1 MIIKTENL
9 VKEYDVGSQKV
20 RALDGI
26 NLSVEKGEFISIM
39 GPSGS
44 GKTTLMNIIGC
55 LDTPTKG
62 TYHLNSKS
70 VSDLT
75 EDELANIRNEE
86 IGFVFQS
93 FHLLARNSALDNVM
107 LPLKYAGT
115 SKDEAIRRSKEALVR
130 VGLSDRSKHTPA
142 ELSGGQQQRV
152 AIARALVNNP
162 SILFADEP
170 TGNLDSK
177 TGTDV
182 MNIFKE
188 LNSNGQTIILITHE
202 DSIAKQSNRIITI
215 MDGLIKSDVK
225 EQHE

>member
-1 MIIKTENL
+1 MIIKTNNL
-9 VKEYDVGSQKV
+9 IKEYDVGSQKV
-20 RALDGI
+20 KALDGI

-55 LDTPTKG
+55 LDTPTIG
-62 TYHLNSKS
+62 TYYLNGIS
-70 VSDLT
+70 VSDLS
-75 EDELANIRNEE
+75 EDELANIRNDE

-115 SKDEAIRRSKEALVR
+115 NKNEALKR
-130 VGLSDRSKHTPA
+130 SNKALEMVGLSDRSSHTPA

-152 AIARALVNNP
+152 AIARALVNKP

-188 LNSNGQTIILITHE
+188 LNNNGQTIILITHE

-215 MDGLIKSDVK
+215 MDGLIKSDIRK
-225 EQHE
+225 

>member
-1 MIIKTENL
+1 MIIKTNNL
-9 VKEYDVGSQKV
+9 IKEYDVGSQKV
-20 RALDGI
+20 KALDGI

-55 LDTPTKG
+55 LDTPTIG
-62 TYHLNSKS
+62 TYYLNGIS
-70 VSDLT
+70 VSDLS
-75 EDELANIRNEE
+75 EDELANIRNDE

-115 SKDEAIRRSKEALVR
+115 NKNEALKR
-130 VGLSDRSKHTPA
+130 SNDALEMVGLSDRSSHTPA

-152 AIARALVNNP
+152 AIARALVNKP

-177 TGTDV
+177 TGADV

-188 LNSNGQTIILITHE
+188 LNNNGQTIILITHE

-215 MDGLIKSDVK
+215 MDGLIKSDIR
-225 EQHE
+225 E

>member
-1 MIIKTENL
+1 MIIKTNNL
-9 VKEYDVGSQKV
+9 IKEYDVGSQKV
-20 RALDGI
+20 KALDGI

-55 LDTPTKG
+55 LDTPTNG
-62 TYHLNSKS
+62 TYHLNGIS

-75 EDELANIRNEE
+75 EDELANIRNDE

-115 SKDEAIRRSKEALVR
+115 NKNEALKR
-130 VGLSDRSKHTPA
+130 SNDALEMVGLSDRSSHTPA

-152 AIARALVNNP
+152 AIARALVNKP

-177 TGTDV
+177 TGADV

-188 LNSNGQTIILITHE
+188 LNNNGQTIILITHE

-215 MDGLIKSDVK
+215 MDGLIKSDIK
-225 EQHE
+225 E

>member
-26 NLSVEKGEFISIM
+26 NLSVERGEFISIM

-75 EDELANIRNEE
+75 EDELANIR
-86 IGFVFQS
+86 
-93 FHLLARNSALDNVM
+93 
-107 LPLKYAGT
+107 
-115 SKDEAIRRSKEALVR
+115 
-130 VGLSDRSKHTPA
+130 
-142 ELSGGQQQRV
+142 
-152 AIARALVNNP
+152 
-162 SILFADEP
+162 
-170 TGNLDSK
+170 
-177 TGTDV
+177 
-182 MNIFKE
+182 KE
-188 LNSNGQTIILITHE
+188 LLLKPLI
-202 DSIAKQSNRIITI
+202 
-215 MDGLIKSDVK
+215 
-225 EQHE
+225 

>member
-9 VKEYDVGSQKV
+9 VKEYDVGSEKV

-55 LDTPTKG
+55 LDTPSKG

-75 EDELANIRNEE
+75 EDELANIRNKE

-115 SKDEAIRRSKEALVR
+115 SKNEAIKRSKEALSSSWFV
-130 VGLSDRSKHTPA
+130 
-142 ELSGGQQQRV
+142 
-152 AIARALVNNP
+152 
-162 SILFADEP
+162 
-170 TGNLDSK
+170 
-177 TGTDV
+177 
-182 MNIFKE
+182 
-188 LNSNGQTIILITHE
+188 
-202 DSIAKQSNRIITI
+202 
-215 MDGLIKSDVK
+215 
-225 EQHE
+225 

>member
-107 LPLKYAGT
+107 LPLKYAGI
-115 SKDEAIRRSKEALVR
+115 SKNEAIRRSKEALVR